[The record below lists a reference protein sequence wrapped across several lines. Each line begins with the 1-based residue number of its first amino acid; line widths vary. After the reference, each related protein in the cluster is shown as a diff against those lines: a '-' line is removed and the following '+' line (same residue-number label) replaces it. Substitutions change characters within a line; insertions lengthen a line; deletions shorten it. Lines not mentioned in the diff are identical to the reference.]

1 VASSVSQGHD
11 LLFLFF
17 GQMSEGSTS
26 MLSWLF
32 LTRAMGASLKTS
44 SPFLISR
51 VAKSPSPLPGAG
63 LTLKEEPVVFSMMIK
78 LGWMEVCS
86 ASLPLGTSS
95 LVEVDAIYGG
105 LLEKAQ
111 RTSDYKFLR

>member
-11 LLFLFF
+11 LLFLSF
-17 GQMSEGSTS
+17 GQMSERYLHAELVVPDPGDGSS
-26 MLSWLF
+26 FEDLVAF
-32 LTRAMGASLKTS
+32 LDIAGSKESESLARRRLD
-44 SPFLISR
+44 FE
-51 VAKSPSPLPGAG
+51 GG
-63 LTLKEEPVVFSMMIK
+63 PVVFSMMMK